1 MTLKSKFAWTI
12 FSLQFIFIIIYG
24 IFAKYGPDADASD
37 SKHNIP
43 PETGGQRPKDNIIN
57 KDYPSKYMHIKTFK
71 IFLSF
76 SSYLKKSFYAN
87 FNII

>member
-1 MTLKSKFAWTI
+1 MFFPDGFLSREKSWDLSKGGRKKGEMTLKSKFAWTI

-37 SKHNIP
+37 PKHNIS

-57 KDYPSKYMHIKTFK
+57 KDYPSKYM
-71 IFLSF
+71 
-76 SSYLKKSFYAN
+76 
-87 FNII
+87 